1 MKISKMRKNLL
12 FILLFSLSLQAQ
24 NFEKDASFNPYI
36 LPTNKYYVENKPS
49 LSVLQPDQKLIIV
62 ENYFLNINYSKIT
75 RINLDNTLDTTF
87 NLNTELNGLVKDIVL
102 QPDGKIILV
111 GSFTTFNN
119 SSSKY
124 IVRLNADGTKDTSFN
139 IGSSFNTYVNSNYP
153 FASSVQIRP
162 DGKILVGG
170 DLISYNGTYKNSL
183 FLLNSDGTLDNEFTL
198 DPLLG
203 EISISK
209 IKLLPNGKIMLAS
222 QFFSSIKRLNN
233 DGTLDSS
240 FLNTVHLN
248 PASSGGGTVVNDF
261 VVQPDGKII
270 IIGKYDKIMQ
280 NNYRDISRINLD
292 GTIDPTFNSRGFNIT
307 IPISST
313 SENIRKG
320 VTSAILQADGKIV
333 ISGSFKKYNNIFINN
348 ILRLDEFGTLDTS
361 FYGGLD
367 NASTD
372 SEGLYQTFINK
383 MHYTTENDI
392 IAVGHFNTYNDI
404 ATDNM
409 VRIDNNGLKNPTFNN
424 ICRGFNGSVECI
436 TQTNSGKI
444 IIGGDF
450 RAYNGVAKDRIVQLN
465 QDGSLDTS
473 FNVLMHTFLENDL
486 QANEILAQPDG
497 KIIIGSNGRFVNGIK
512 LGAVVRLN
520 LDGSIDTNFNS
531 MSAENAY
538 GTRGSC
544 TSIALQP
551 DGKILVAGTVYYTNN
566 TNRKLLRLNADGT
579 LDNTFTFGPLT
590 VFQSITKII
599 LQPDGKILV
608 LGLVDTYKSKV
619 IRVLDNGVLD
629 DTFTMASSLYFHQN
643 KNLYMSMDNSGKIIL
658 ISDSFGNNNYRIFR
672 MNSNGSVDTTF
683 NFTTLT
689 PHTYGRFAANAI
701 LPNDKIIIGVPGT
714 IDLNRIK
721 QFNSNGSLDT
731 TFDIGTGFNGNINF
745 FYMQPNGGLL
755 VGGSFKSF
763 QGVTERSLVRLTNQ
777 SFLDVNT
784 NEPTQKIF
792 LYPNPTKDILHFS
805 DINEN
810 IKYQITNLFGQL
822 VQKGVVVN
830 KQVSTES
837 LQNGM
842 YIIEIQNGTQKN
854 RYKFL
859 KQL

>member
-1 MKISKMRKNLL
+1 MKKNLL
-12 FILLFSLSLQAQ
+12 FILLLSLSLQAQ
-24 NFEKDASFNPYI
+24 NFEKDTSFNPYI

-124 IVRLNADGTKDTSFN
+124 IVRLNADGTKDTNFN
-139 IGSSFNTYVNSNYP
+139 IGTSFNTYVNSNYP
-153 FASSVQIRP
+153 FASTVQIRP

-198 DPLLG
+198 DPSLG

-222 QFFSSIKRLNN
+222 QFFSSIKRLNS

-292 GTIDPTFNSRGFNIT
+292 GTIDTTFNSRGFNIT
-307 IPISST
+307 IPLSST

-320 VTSAILQADGKIV
+320 VTSAILQPDGKII
-333 ISGSFKKYNNIFINN
+333 ISGSFKIYNNNFINN
-348 ILRLDEFGTLDTS
+348 ILRLDEFGSLDTT

-367 NASTD
+367 NASTETD
-372 SEGLYQTFINK
+372 GLYQTFINK

-409 VRIDNNGLKNPTFNN
+409 VRIDNNGQKNPNFNN

-444 IIGGDF
+444 IVGGSF
-450 RAYNGVAKDRIVQLN
+450 RAYNGIAKDRIVQLN

-473 FNVLMHTFLENDL
+473 FNVLTHTFLENDL

-497 KIIIGSNGRFVNGIK
+497 KIVIGSNGRFVNGIK

-531 MSAENAY
+531 MSSENAY

-579 LDNTFTFGPLT
+579 LDNTFTFGPLN
-590 VFQSITKII
+590 VLQSITKII

-629 DTFTMASSLYFHQN
+629 ETFTMDSSLFFHQN

-672 MNSNGSVDTTF
+672 MNNNGSLDTTF

-714 IDLNRIK
+714 IDQKRIK

-731 TFDIGTGFNGNINF
+731 TFDIGTGFNGNINV
-745 FYMQPNGGLL
+745 FYMQPNGGLI
-755 VGGSFKSF
+755 VGGTFKSF
-763 QGVTERSLVRLTNQ
+763 QGETERSLVRLTNE
-777 SFLDVNT
+777 SFLDINT
-784 NEPTQKIF
+784 NEPNKKIF
-792 LYPNPTKDILHFS
+792 LYPNPTRDILNFS

-810 IKYQITNLFGQL
+810 VKYHITNLFGQI
-822 VQKGVVVN
+822 VQKGIVVN
-830 KQVSTES
+830 KQISTES
-837 LQNGM
+837 LQIGM
-842 YIIEIQNGTQKN
+842 YIIEIQNGNQKS

-859 KQL
+859 KQ

>member
-1 MKISKMRKNLL
+1 MRKNLL

-24 NFEKDASFNPYI
+24 NFEKDSSFNPYI

-124 IVRLNADGTKDTSFN
+124 IVRLNADGTKDTNFN
-139 IGSSFNTYVNSNYP
+139 IGTSFNTYVNSNYP

-198 DPLLG
+198 DPSLG

-292 GTIDPTFNSRGFNIT
+292 GTIDTTFNSRGFNIT
-307 IPISST
+307 IPLSST

-320 VTSAILQADGKIV
+320 VTSAILQPDGKIV
-333 ISGSFKKYNNIFINN
+333 ISGSFKIYNNNFVNN
-348 ILRLDEFGTLDTS
+348 ILRLDEFGSFDTT

-367 NASTD
+367 NASTETD
-372 SEGLYQTFINK
+372 GLYQTFINK

-409 VRIDNNGLKNPTFNN
+409 VRIDNNGQKNPTFNN

-444 IIGGDF
+444 IIGGSF

-473 FNVLMHTFLENDL
+473 FNVLTHTFLENDL

-497 KIIIGSNGRFVNGIK
+497 KIVIGSNGRFVNGIK

-531 MSAENAY
+531 MSSENTY

-579 LDNTFTFGPLT
+579 LDNTFTFGPLN
-590 VFQSITKII
+590 VLQSITKII
-599 LQPDGKILV
+599 IQPDGKILV

-629 DTFTMASSLYFHQN
+629 ETFTMASSLFFHQN

-672 MNSNGSVDTTF
+672 MNNDGSLDTTF

-714 IDLNRIK
+714 IDQKRIK

-731 TFDIGTGFNGNINF
+731 TFDIGTGFNGNINV

-755 VGGSFKSF
+755 VGGTFKSF
-763 QGVTERSLVRLTNQ
+763 QGVTERSLVRLTNE
-777 SFLDVNT
+777 SFLDINT
-784 NEPTQKIF
+784 NETSKKIF
-792 LYPNPTKDILHFS
+792 LYPNPTRDILNFS
-805 DINEN
+805 DISEN
-810 IKYQITNLFGQL
+810 VKYHITNLFGQI
-822 VQKGVVVN
+822 VQKGIVIN
-830 KQVSTES
+830 KQISTES
-837 LQNGM
+837 LQIGM
-842 YIIEIQNGTQKN
+842 YIIEIQNGNQKS

-859 KQL
+859 KQ